1 VYGPREQVA
10 ISQLIMSTDYAS
22 LEAKKEK
29 ENWGEPGSTATLRLS
44 E

>member
-1 VYGPREQVA
+1 VA

-29 ENWGEPGSTATLRLS
+29 ENWGEPGLS
-44 E
+44 SDLTIK